1 MEAQT
6 SRMNR
11 LGLEHIVAK
20 DVPLASAREI
30 KVLQIGEGNFLRG
43 FFDWMIHE
51 CYKKEVFDGGIV
63 VTQPRPS
70 GKKKLDELRHQDG
83 LYTLMTRGLQ
93 NGKKVD
99 TNEIISVFTETID
112 PYSEWS
118 QFMALAE
125 NPTLEFVV
133 SNTTEAG
140 LTYQKSD
147 LVEGVP
153 IESFPGK
160 LTAFLYRR
168 YQHFHGDTKKGL
180 VLLPCELLARNGDTL
195 KACVL
200 QHSQDWQLPDP
211 FVEWLNEH
219 NLFLNSL
226 VDRIVPGY
234 PAAEA
239 ETWFSEWGYQD
250 AMLNVTEPYHLW
262 VIEGDLALDE
272 RLPLQ
277 KAGLNVHWVEDLTP
291 YQVRKVRI
299 LNGLHTLMTPMAML
313 HGLKEVRETVE
324 HPDLGSFIQEAMEH
338 EIVPSLN
345 YDVKT
350 TMEYAGTVIER
361 FKNPFICH
369 RLADISLNSLSKF
382 KVRLLPTLLEYVS
395 KQGQLPDRIVK
406 SFAYLLRFYRVRRV
420 ESEYVGHR
428 FTGEAYQV
436 KDDAESLAFFSEQW
450 GSLEANKVSLEE
462 LVENLLSNS
471 ALWGEDLSHCP
482 GLVQRLCMELREME
496 DVQ

>member
-6 SRMNR
+6 SQINR
-11 LGLEHIVAK
+11 LGIEHEAAK
-20 DVPLASAREI
+20 NLPLASAKEI

-51 CYKKEVFDGGIV
+51 CYKKEVFAGGIA

-70 GKKKLDELRHQDG
+70 GKAKLEELKLQDG

-93 NGKKVD
+93 HGQKVD
-99 TNEIISVFTETID
+99 TKEIISVFADAID
-112 PYSEWS
+112 PYGEWPK
-118 QFMALAE
+118 FMALAE

-140 LTYQKSD
+140 LTYQESSFT
-147 LVEGVP
+147 EGVP

-168 YQHFHGDTKKGL
+168 YQHFRGDAEKGL
-180 VLLPCELLARNGDTL
+180 VMLPCELLARNGDTL
-195 KACVL
+195 KECIL
-200 QHSQDWQLPDP
+200 QHSRDWQLPESFID
-211 FVEWLNEH
+211 WLEKH

-234 PAAEA
+234 PKAEA
-239 ETWFSEWGYQD
+239 EKWFAEWGYQD

-262 VIEGDLALDE
+262 VIEGDPALDE

-299 LNGLHTLMTPMAML
+299 LNGLHTLMTPMALL
-313 HGLKEVRETVE
+313 HGLEEVRETVE
-324 HPDLGSFIQEAMEH
+324 HPDFESFIQETMER
-338 EIVPSLN
+338 EIVPSLS
-345 YDVKT
+345 YDVKM
-350 TMEYAGTVIER
+350 TMAYAETVIER
-361 FKNPFICH
+361 FKNPFLCH
-369 RLADISLNSLSKF
+369 RLADISLNSISKF
-382 KVRLLPTLLEYVS
+382 KVRLLPSLLDYTS
-395 KQGQLPDRIVK
+395 KQGQLPGRIVK
-406 SFAYLLRFYRVRRV
+406 AFAYLLRFYRVKK
-420 ESEYVGHR
+420 EENQYVGRR
-428 FTGEAYQV
+428 FDGTAYQV

-450 GSLEANKVSLEE
+450 GSFEAKEISMEE
-462 LVENLLSNS
+462 LMENILSNS
-471 ALWGEDLSHCP
+471 ALWGENLSGYP
-482 GLVQRLCMELREME
+482 GLAKRLCVEMKEME
-496 DVQ
+496 DAQ